1 MHPCWNSVKTR
12 AFLLVQKH
20 IPVVSVA
27 AELTGFNVNGI
38 LDKKFHFW
46 EAVFHSL
53 ARREDSFLNLVIGG
67 DFLREAGV
75 LEFAN
80 VV

>member
-1 MHPCWNSVKTR
+1 M
-12 AFLLVQKH
+12 
-20 IPVVSVA
+20 
-27 AELTGFNVNGI
+27 
-38 LDKKFHFW
+38 
-46 EAVFHSL
+46 FHSL
-53 ARREDSFLNLVIGG
+53 ARREDSSLNLVIGG